1 MIMIQEETK
10 TCSLEQIYPEGFTY
24 EFSFGTIIC
33 LKEEADGIIVTSK
46 DGEKGYFPKHLIQ
59 NWEEL

>member
-1 MIMIQEETK
+1 MESETV
-10 TCSLEQIYPEGFTY
+10 
-24 EFSFGTIIC
+24 
-33 LKEEADGIIVTSK
+33 GITVTSK